1 MNTEYVKKREGFT
14 LIEVLLAVFIS
25 LVLLVS
31 VYFAVTS
38 AQRSTTGVEIKV
50 VAQQD
55 VRAILDVMA
64 LEIGMAS
71 YNPTYS
77 LTLWGA
83 QRGIREVVN
92 PTPPPTNVSMAY
104 GLSVLMDLAGTGI
117 TSNLAGITYAYD
129 PVNQQITRDDG
140 TGPVP
145 FLGDALGSPR
155 SVRVVNDVNGNG
167 LYDAGIDIPV
177 FRYFGTRTDP
187 TNVVADEI
195 LPANLPGRIAEIR
208 RVEITL
214 AVETEDP
221 DPNTRQRRRMIYT
234 TSVIPRNHGLF

>member
-1 MNTEYVKKREGFT
+1 MNTEPLKKKEGFT

-25 LVLLVS
+25 LVLLTS

-50 VAQQD
+50 AAQQD

-71 YNPTYS
+71 YNPAYS

-83 QRGIREVVN
+83 QRGIREVAN

-104 GLSVLMDLAGTGI
+104 GLGVLMDLAGTGI

-129 PVNQQITRDDG
+129 PGNQQITRDSG
-140 TGPVP
+140 TGPVA
-145 FLGDALGSPR
+145 FLGDVSGSPR
-155 SVRVVNDVNGNG
+155 SVRVANEVNGNG
-167 LYDAGIDIPV
+167 VYDAGTDLPV
-177 FRYFGTRTDP
+177 FRYFDTTGL
-187 TNVVADEI
+187 EI
-195 LPANLPGRIAEIR
+195 PIGSLPGRIAEIR
-208 RVEITL
+208 RIEITL

-234 TSVIPRNHGLF
+234 TSVIPRNHGIF